1 VPVDFQ
7 IAFPQ
12 EVIKLSKVRT
22 IPGLP
27 IRTLDILGDDFRAV
41 DQVLLNQVPSPSFMI
56 LTKVRMLVEVPA
68 PLVSS
73 TITSIS
79 VLSRKLVL
87 TPRSLIQFRI
97 GATASKTR
105 GILRLMQLYLKL
117 LFTTPGTDIFA
128 PKVGGGAL
136 SHLGQSISTDSSA
149 DIVSGLVVSVDATT
163 RQLIQIQGRNQS
175 IPPDERLL
183 SAKVLSAGFNKNET
197 ALVASIEV
205 NSQAGR
211 SAVAQLN
218 M

>member
-1 VPVDFQ
+1 MPVDFQ

>member
-7 IAFPQ
+7 IAFPK